1 MASLDEFSRE
11 QVILSALRTTGRVA
25 VSDLA
30 ARFGVSSVTVRKDLD
45 ALERRSLLRRVR
57 GGAVSLGASDEG
69 SFEARFTDSRDR
81 KQAIAKAAAA
91 AVRDGDVIAID
102 SSTTA
107 FYLAQELV
115 ERRGLVVVTNGL
127 RLATLLME
135 QSSAR
140 VLVLGGVLRRSAGS
154 LVGPIGDVLSSRGR
168 IAKGFFGLVGLSA
181 VHGLMDISAEEAQTK
196 HVMAA
201 ACDEVHGLFDS
212 TKITGFGLHPFAAT
226 ERVTGLWTD
235 DEAPAGVRH
244 RVAGPGGRGA
254 HRVVPTSHRRRRPVP
269 RRTAA
274 DRSHPQFPHR
284 STPLAPPCPD
294 KGVLMRPARKLSAL
308 VALGAAAAIALTGCT
323 KKNEA
328 DTGAASGGA
337 GASTSATTYKVAF
350 VPKLQGVPYFE
361 AMNAGGQKAAAALGN
376 VEWLYQGPTQAD
388 AAAQADIVR
397 SYIQQKV
404 NTLIVA
410 PNDPDSMAPLL
421 QQAKDAGHPRRHRR
435 HRRPQLGPRGVRQP
449 GHRRRHRPGP
459 HRLAAARPWAA
470 RASTRSSPA
479 GRRPRT

>member
-25 VSDLA
+25 VNDLA

-107 FYLAQELV
+107 FYLAQEIV
-115 ERRGLVVVTNGL
+115 DRRGLVVVTNGL

-212 TKITGFGLHPFAAT
+212 TKITGFGLHPFAAAD
-226 ERVTGLWTD
+226 RVTGLWTD
-235 DEAPAGVRH
+235 DEAPAGVR
-244 RVAGPGGRGA
+244 RRMAGAGCRGA
-254 HRVVPTSHRRRRPVP
+254 HRVVPTSHRGRRPVP
-269 RRTAA
+269 ARTAA
-274 DRSHPQFPHR
+274 DRPTGSS
-284 STPLAPPCPD
+284 STPFRPSSLHPCPD
-294 KGVLMRPARKLSAL
+294 KGVLMRPARKLTAL

-328 DTGAASGGA
+328 DTGGRIRAA
-337 GASTSATTYKVAF
+337 
-350 VPKLQGVPYFE
+350 P
-361 AMNAGGQKAAAALGN
+361 
-376 VEWLYQGPTQAD
+376 
-388 AAAQADIVR
+388 
-397 SYIQQKV
+397 
-404 NTLIVA
+404 A
-410 PNDPDSMAPLL
+410 PRPR
-421 QQAKDAGHPRRHRR
+421 PRR
-435 HRRPQLGPRGVRQP
+435 
-449 GHRRRHRPGP
+449 
-459 HRLAAARPWAA
+459 
-470 RASTRSSPA
+470 TRSRSCRSCRACPTS
-479 GRRPRT
+479 RR

>member
-1 MASLDEFSRE
+1 MDGGEQVASLDEFSRE

-25 VSDLA
+25 VADLA

-107 FYLAQELV
+107 FYLAQEIV

-201 ACDEVHGLFDS
+201 GLRRGPRPVRLDED
-212 TKITGFGLHPFAAT
+212 
-226 ERVTGLWTD
+226 
-235 DEAPAGVRH
+235 H
-244 RVAGPGGRGA
+244 RVRPAPVRADRSGSPGSGPTTRRPPSSSPTGDDRGVA
-254 HRVVPTSHRRRRPVP
+254 VHTAAVPTSHRGRGSARAATVRRNTRKLPQFSPSAYTVP
-269 RRTAA
+269 RQ
-274 DRSHPQFPHR
+274 RS
-284 STPLAPPCPD
+284 LDAPCP
-294 KGVLMRPARKLSAL
+294 
-308 VALGAAAAIALTGCT
+308 
-323 KKNEA
+323 
-328 DTGAASGGA
+328 
-337 GASTSATTYKVAF
+337 TS
-350 VPKLQGVPYFE
+350 
-361 AMNAGGQKAAAALGN
+361 
-376 VEWLYQGPTQAD
+376 
-388 AAAQADIVR
+388 
-397 SYIQQKV
+397 
-404 NTLIVA
+404 
-410 PNDPDSMAPLL
+410 
-421 QQAKDAGHPRRHRR
+421 
-435 HRRPQLGPRGVRQP
+435 
-449 GHRRRHRPGP
+449 
-459 HRLAAARPWAA
+459 
-470 RASTRSSPA
+470 
-479 GRRPRT
+479 

>member
-25 VSDLA
+25 VSDLS

-127 RLATLLME
+127 RLATLFME

-181 VHGLMDISAEEAQTK
+181 GPRADGCLGRGGPDQARHGRRLRRGARP
-196 HVMAA
+196 VRL
-201 ACDEVHGLFDS
+201 DEDH
-212 TKITGFGLHPFAAT
+212 
-226 ERVTGLWTD
+226 RVRP
-235 DEAPAGVRH
+235 APVRRGGPGQRALDRRRGARGVR
-244 RVAGPGGRGA
+244 RRLAGAGGRGP
-254 HRVVPTSHRRRRPVP
+254 HRVVPTSHRRCRPVP
-269 RRTAA
+269 PAPRLTV
-274 DRSHPQFPHR
+274 SPQFSHR
-284 STPLAPPCPD
+284 STPRRSTPAP
-294 KGVLMRPARKLSAL
+294 
-308 VALGAAAAIALTGCT
+308 T
-323 KKNEA
+323 KE
-328 DTGAASGGA
+328 S
-337 GASTSATTYKVAF
+337 
-350 VPKLQGVPYFE
+350 
-361 AMNAGGQKAAAALGN
+361 
-376 VEWLYQGPTQAD
+376 
-388 AAAQADIVR
+388 
-397 SYIQQKV
+397 
-404 NTLIVA
+404 
-410 PNDPDSMAPLL
+410 
-421 QQAKDAGHPRRHRR
+421 
-435 HRRPQLGPRGVRQP
+435 
-449 GHRRRHRPGP
+449 
-459 HRLAAARPWAA
+459 
-470 RASTRSSPA
+470 
-479 GRRPRT
+479 